1 MSRRKRKQKQL
12 RVVYWEEVPVSEYS
26 LDSPVGSP
34 DDDLTLMDTIGSDE
48 AYDLLIDESLTRQQ
62 IIFSLPEIE
71 QVEVLIL
78 KQLGYRYW
86 EIKRIL
92 RLRSLSHYYQIFGR
106 LRDNYLREMKKI
118 KDKDI

>member
-12 RVVYWEEVPVSEYS
+12 KVVYWEEVPVSEYS

-34 DDDLTLMDTIGSDE
+34 DDDLTLMDTIRSDE
-48 AYDLLIDESLTRQQ
+48 AFDLLIDESLTRQQ

>member
-1 MSRRKRKQKQL
+1 
-12 RVVYWEEVPVSEYS
+12 
-26 LDSPVGSP
+26 
-34 DDDLTLMDTIGSDE
+34 MDTIGSDE